1 MFSLLLWLLGAVLVL
16 MTITTT
22 IILVIA
28 GVLRRNP
35 ATPKVLAASG
45 IAGLLMIAVG
55 VFPWG
60 IASVVGVVLLVVGG
74 GFVFFFL
81 VGLPRYRAWQPRK
94 DLLTVKGSLSRGHVM
109 PVLRLL
115 LRTGMVVGAL
125 VLLTVLGLSVVL
137 LSRGAWTL
145 SRLTESLTI
154 LLLLE
159 GCLVGA
165 GGAFM
170 FFGYSE
176 YGVARQGA
184 INPAIASDQ
193 RRGWNERRLSQ
204 QKWGVGMI
212 VAGVLLLVLGLLV
225 STWTAL

>member
-1 MFSLLLWLLGAVLVL
+1 MSSLLLWLLGAVLVL
-16 MTITTT
+16 MTIATAA
-22 IILVIA
+22 LLMIA
-28 GVLRRNP
+28 GILRRNP
-35 ATPKVLAASG
+35 ATLKVLAGSG
-45 IAGLLMIAVG
+45 IAGLLLIVVG
-55 VFPWG
+55 FLPWG
-60 IASVVGVVLLVVGG
+60 LASVVGVVLLVIAGA
-74 GFVFFFL
+74 FAFLFL
-81 VGLPRYRAWQPRK
+81 VGRPRYRTWRPRK
-94 DLLTVKGSLSRGHVM
+94 DLLTAKGYVRREHVT
-109 PVLRLL
+109 PILRLL

-125 VLLTVLGLSVVL
+125 FLLNVLGLSVVL
-137 LSRGAWTL
+137 LSRGAWML
-145 SRLTESLTI
+145 SKLTELLTI

-204 QKWGVGMI
+204 QKWGIGMI
-212 VAGVLLLVLGLLV
+212 VAGILLLFLGFLV
-225 STWTAL
+225 STWTSL